1 MDLLDEKRTENI
13 TENLTENTVENS
25 SEFVSE
31 STNEYAKENT
41 AEYESDPDYA
51 RDNDYERERTTE
63 SRTNKSA
70 ENTNSQSSH
79 DTDKLMKQIDRY
91 EKGFKNYHWFLI
103 YLAIFLFVVW
113 VLFFKIIGITH
124 MPNLD
129 MTPRVDGGDLLI
141 FYRLDKNASFQELV
155 VFEKVVPGETKKS
168 LMVGRV
174 IGAPGD
180 TIDIS
185 DSNRPI
191 VNGNTLVEDMI
202 FYDTPKRDERVN
214 YPITLGE
221 DEYFI
226 LVDNRKE
233 GLDSRY
239 FGPVKKKELLGTVI
253 NIIRRNKL

>member
-1 MDLLDEKRTENI
+1 MDSLEEKR
-13 TENLTENTVENS
+13 TENLTENIQEEPAEYTA
-25 SEFVSE
+25 E
-31 STNEYAKENT
+31 STSDYDTDDSTEYERDSS
-41 AEYESDPDYA
+41 AEYE
-51 RDNDYERERTTE
+51 EE
-63 SRTNKSA
+63 SAPQKTA
-70 ENTNSQSSH
+70 ENTNAESTH
-79 DTDKLMKQIDRY
+79 NTDKLMKQIDRY

-103 YLAIFLFVVW
+103 YLAIFLLVVW
-113 VLFFKIIGITH
+113 ILFFKIIGITH

-141 FYRLDKNASFQELV
+141 FYRLDKDASFQELV
-155 VFEKVVPGETKKS
+155 VFEKKIPDETKKR

-239 FGPVKKKELLGTVI
+239 FGPVKKKEILGTII

>member
-1 MDLLDEKRTENI
+1 MDSLEEKR
-13 TENLTENTVENS
+13 TENLTENFQE
-25 SEFVSE
+25 EPA
-31 STNEYAKENT
+31 EYAAEN
-41 AEYESDPDYA
+41 A
-51 RDNDYERERTTE
+51 NTE
-63 SRTNKSA
+63 S
-70 ENTNSQSSH
+70 SH
-79 DTDKLMKQIDRY
+79 NTDKLMKQIDRY

-113 VLFFKIIGITH
+113 ILFFKIIGITH

-141 FYRLDKNASFQELV
+141 FYRLDKDASFQELV
-155 VFEKVVPGETKKS
+155 VFEKKIPDETKKR

-202 FYDTPKRDERVN
+202 FYDTPKRDERVS
-214 YPITLGE
+214 YPITLGA

-239 FGPVKKKELLGTVI
+239 FGPVKKKEILGTII

>member
-1 MDLLDEKRTENI
+1 MDSLEEKRTEN
-13 TENLTENTVENS
+13 TTENT
-25 SEFVSE
+25 
-31 STNEYAKENT
+31 NEK
-41 AEYESDPDYA
+41 
-51 RDNDYERERTTE
+51 
-63 SRTNKSA
+63 
-70 ENTNSQSSH
+70 SSH
-79 DTDKLMKQIDRY
+79 DTEKLMKQIDRY

-103 YLAIFLFVVW
+103 YLAIFLLVVW
-113 VLFFKIIGITH
+113 ILFFKIIGITH

-129 MTPRVDGGDLLI
+129 MSPRVDGGDLLI

-155 VFEKVVPGETKKS
+155 VFEKVIPGETKKS
-168 LMVGRV
+168 LLVGRV

-185 DSNRPI
+185 ESNRPI

-202 FYDTPKRDERVN
+202 FYDTPKRDERVS

-239 FGPVKKKELLGTVI
+239 FGPVKKKEILGTII